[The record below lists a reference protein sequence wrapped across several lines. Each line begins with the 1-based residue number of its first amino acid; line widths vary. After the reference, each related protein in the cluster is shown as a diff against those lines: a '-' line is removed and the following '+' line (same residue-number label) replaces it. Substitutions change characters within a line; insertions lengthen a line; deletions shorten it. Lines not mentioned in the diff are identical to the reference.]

1 MIPLPQFGQSGRQS
15 YQSIL
20 LAFKDRADNI
30 ARSINI
36 TGF

>member
-1 MIPLPQFGQSGRQS
+1 MIPPQFCHSGRQS

-20 LAFKDRADNI
+20 SVFEAKADNI

-36 TGF
+36 TRF